1 MIGESL
7 ERALSLAIGEVK
19 KRRHEYLTLE
29 HVLFGIVSS
38 PAGKAIIDGCGA
50 DVMSLRRQLEDFFS
64 AHMEALPE
72 GQPEDVVHTLAVQRV
87 LDNAL
92 THIRNAGKNK
102 IEVGD
107 VLAGIFEEESSW
119 AAHCLRREHLTRLG
133 VLEYISQDKRGVDQ
147 QKDGA
152 VESEAATEQ
161 ADMLSRY
168 TVDLIAKAQNGDI
181 DPLIGRDME
190 VGRCI
195 EVLARRRKNNPL
207 LIGEPGTGKTAIAE
221 GLALALVEGCAPEEF
236 LNARLFA
243 LDFGAVLA
251 GARYRGDFEGRI
263 KGVVNALRAIPGA
276 ILFIDEIHTIV
287 GGGSTSGSSM
297 DASNLLKPVLA
308 AGELRCIGSTTH
320 EEYRNHLEKDRAL
333 ARRFQRIDIAEPSEE
348 ACVQILQGLQARYAE
363 HHKVRYEPAALK
375 AAVEL
380 SARHLQDRL
389 LPDKAIDVMDE
400 AGAAVRLRPKFTP
413 GDSVTARDI
422 EQVVSRMAGI
432 PETTVSHNERENL
445 ATLGE
450 DISARI
456 FGQQQAVDL
465 TVKAILRSRAGLR
478 PSTRPTGSFLFYG
491 PTGVG
496 KTELAKQL
504 AERMG
509 IAFIRFDMSEYMEK
523 HAISRL
529 IGAPPGYVGFDQG
542 GLLTEAVRKTP
553 HAVVLL
559 DEVEKAHPDMYD
571 ILLQVMDYAT
581 LTDNTG
587 RKADF
592 RHVILIMT
600 SNAGARDMASQPMG
614 FVEGASHDQ
623 AARRAL
629 KAVENTFSPEFR
641 NRLDAMV
648 PFNSLSPALMG
659 NIVDKTLKELTTAL
673 SARNVRLSL
682 TPAARDWLADKG
694 YDPSLGARPLQRLV
708 REALEDPLA
717 TEVLFGKLAQGG
729 QVKADAPK
737 DGARQLHLAIKARS
751 TKKADKK
758 AEPKLLE

>member
-7 ERALSLAIGEVK
+7 QQALSLAVSEVK

-50 DVMSLRRQLEDFFS
+50 DTASLRRQLEEFFS
-64 AHMEALPE
+64 VFMETLPE
-72 GQPEDVVHTLAVQRV
+72 GQPEDVVHTVAVQRV

-92 THIRNAGKNK
+92 AHIHSAGKNK

-107 VLAGIFEEESSW
+107 VLAGIFEEDSSW
-119 AAHCLRREHLTRLG
+119 AAYYLRKEHLTRLD
-133 VLEYISQDKRGVDQ
+133 VLEFISQDKPGI
-147 QKDGA
+147 
-152 VESEAATEQ
+152 EPEEAAAEVTPEQ
-161 ADMLSRY
+161 SDMLSRY
-168 TVDLIAKAQNGDI
+168 TVDLIAKAKEGGI
-181 DPLIGRDME
+181 DPLIGRDSE
-190 VGRCI
+190 VARCI
-195 EVLARRRKNNPL
+195 EILARRRKNNPL
-207 LIGEPGTGKTAIAE
+207 LIGEPGTGKTAIVE
-221 GLALALVEGCAPEEF
+221 GLALALSEGRAPAEF
-236 LNARLFA
+236 HNTRLYA

-263 KGVVNALRAIPGA
+263 KGVVNALKAIPGA

-297 DASNLLKPVLA
+297 DASNMLKPVLA

-333 ARRFQRIDIAEPSEE
+333 ARRFQRIDITEPSEA
-348 ACVQILQGLQARYAE
+348 ACVDILNGLQARYAD
-363 HHKVRYEPAALK
+363 HHKVRYEPEALR

-400 AGAAVRLRPKFTP
+400 AGAAVRLRAGFKA
-413 GDSVTARDI
+413 GDPVTSRDV
-422 EQVVSRMAGI
+422 EQVVARMAGI
-432 PETTVSHNERENL
+432 PETTVSHNERESL
-445 ATLGE
+445 ATLNA
-450 DISARI
+450 DVASRV

-478 PSTRPTGSFLFYG
+478 PATRPTGSFLFYG

-496 KTELAKQL
+496 KTELARQL
-504 AERMG
+504 AERLG

-523 HAISRL
+523 HAVSRL

-559 DEVEKAHPDMYD
+559 DEIEKAHPDMYD
-571 ILLQVMDYAT
+571 ILLQVMDYGT

-592 RHVILIMT
+592 RHIILIMT

-614 FVEGASHDQ
+614 FVDGTSGDK
-623 AARRAL
+623 AAGRAL

-648 PFNSLSPALMG
+648 PFNSLSPELMG
-659 NIVDKTLKELTTAL
+659 HIVDKTVRELTTSLA
-673 SARNVRLSL
+673 ARGVRLHLS
-682 TPAARDWLADKG
+682 PAARDWLADKG
-694 YDPSLGARPLQRLV
+694 YDPAMGARPLQRLV

-717 TEVLFGKLAQGG
+717 TEMLFGKLAEGG
-729 QVKADAPK
+729 SVKADAPK
-737 DGARQLHLAIKARS
+737 GEERQLRLTVKTAKRTRTAR
-751 TKKADKK
+751 K
-758 AEPKLLE
+758 AEPELVE